1 MPVSILVRTT
11 PSESLA
17 PRLTEAGFP
26 GPPLLESLP
35 LGWGEFVLVLV
46 PNPIMDV
53 LGVRFT
59 DTVEVLSNGSVL
71 KAGADISTLALIE
84 TVGSINVMPA
94 VADPLQI
101 GLTDAVLITRLLPT
115 SDLLTVDLI
124 EIHGRPADEA
134 AVGLSDTASVVVV

>member
-1 MPVSILVRTT
+1 
-11 PSESLA
+11 
-17 PRLTEAGFP
+17 
-26 GPPLLESLP
+26 
-35 LGWGEFVLVLV
+35 
-46 PNPIMDV
+46 MDV